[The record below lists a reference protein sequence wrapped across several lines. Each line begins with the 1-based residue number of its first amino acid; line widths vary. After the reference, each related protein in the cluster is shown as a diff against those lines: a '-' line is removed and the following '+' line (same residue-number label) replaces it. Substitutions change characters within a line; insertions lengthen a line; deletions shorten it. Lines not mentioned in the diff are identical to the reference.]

1 MNLSDNLEILSKS
14 FAQLMCGALGL
25 NKPMNVE
32 KTIVLH
38 DLILYKYLL
47 A

>member
-1 MNLSDNLEILSKS
+1 MNLGDNLEILSKS
-14 FAQLMCGALGL
+14 FAKLLCGALCL
-25 NKPMNVE
+25 DKQKIVE